1 VQKIKEKII
10 AAGMALAIALSP
22 LKSHAQEFTKRE
34 PKVERIFDHSKEWH
48 PFYKDIHCKAVV
60 NKENKLL
67 IHVKAV
73 WNGKKFNGPIN
84 DKVVLEGYT
93 DPKDEYFRKN
103 ETILASGCSD
113 TAFYVVTNE
122 KVISMPYTKIQLLYR
137 AITNEKSVKMGEG
150 YYFYSADIDDGGQAI
165 IDTTNNIVYI
175 LAKTKKMKNKK
186 YDDIFEK
193 FEKNINEGKI
203 FVYSRI
209 GKDAEKKGISVE
221 HIDKTFHFT
230 DIEKIKLCKEGVCA
244 YDSEGRYIGSIR
256 YVYDPNKKTVV
267 KVEKNPVNPVGSK
280 EKP

>member
-1 VQKIKEKII
+1 MQKIKEKII
-10 AAGMALAIALSP
+10 AAGMALAITLSP
-22 LKSHAQEFTKRE
+22 LNSHAQEFTKRE
-34 PKVERIFDHSKEWH
+34 PQLERIFDHSKEWH

-60 NKENKLL
+60 NKDNKIL

-73 WNGKKFNGPIN
+73 WDGKKFNGPIN

-122 KVISMPYTKIQLLYR
+122 KVISMSYTKIQLLYY
-137 AITNEKSVKMGEG
+137 AITNEKSAVGEG
-150 YYFYSADIDDGGQAI
+150 YYNYSMSIGEGKQTI
-165 IDTTNNIVYI
+165 IDTTNNIVYV
-175 LAKTKKMKNKK
+175 LAKTKEEKNNR
-186 YDDIFEK
+186 INLFEIP
-193 FEKNINEGKI
+193 EKNINEGKI
-203 FVYSRI
+203 FVYSII
-209 GKDAEKKGISVE
+209 GKDAEEDGISVK

-256 YVYDPNKKTVV
+256 YVYDPNKKTVI